1 MTKTPVNVLSDLA
14 LDSRNVNIK
23 NETFMELFPDLVAK
37 IMQDLLEDRQKSSLT
52 DDEKLMVET
61 INTKSYNEKMKGG
74 NGKNNVR
81 ENHFWRNLKLSKLA
95 PSILPKILNHQKIF
109 ENYILKFLW
118 KMLTKIMLCVWLE
131 IQSNLGLE

>member
-1 MTKTPVNVLSDLA
+1 MGRSSNVYAYNQKIISSMTKTPVNVLSDLA

-81 ENHFWRNLKLSKLA
+81 ENHF
-95 PSILPKILNHQKIF
+95 
-109 ENYILKFLW
+109 
-118 KMLTKIMLCVWLE
+118 
-131 IQSNLGLE
+131 

>member
-74 NGKNNVR
+74 NGKNKVR
-81 ENHFWRNLKLSKLA
+81 ENHF
-95 PSILPKILNHQKIF
+95 
-109 ENYILKFLW
+109 
-118 KMLTKIMLCVWLE
+118 
-131 IQSNLGLE
+131 